1 MYVLSALLRL
11 QHSRARIYVRTAD
24 AAKYLFCRLCL
35 RKKDKWHRLSALKY
49 QSELGNGIRDALDIL
64 CGHPPAEEEDVKPAV
79 QNMEIVI
86 PEMEPNFRFD
96 AHPQV
101 KPDPDADPSTRTEP
115 APEAK
120 PEVKKEVKPQVK
132 PEIKQEAKPSS
143 PKSPKYPVIK
153 VEERDVI
160 DLTFDEED
168 EEAPKAGPSRSPEYE
183 PELPAPSSTPKT
195 PDFSVF
201 ADDEE
206 QATPLELLDCLNTDE
221 LADIAKQLKIK
232 LRSKKVSALNVPI
245 IQESDEK
252 HPTSETS
259 SLRASYAHLRL
270 KAPLRSQLWGR
281 GRAKTKTWSRAH
293 YPSAPPRAR
302 NYSRANCP
310 SSPSTPTRR
319 NKTAY
324 E

>member
-1 MYVLSALLRL
+1 M
-11 QHSRARIYVRTAD
+11 
-24 AAKYLFCRLCL
+24 
-35 RKKDKWHRLSALKY
+35 
-49 QSELGNGIRDALDIL
+49 DIL
-64 CGHPPAEEEDVKPAV
+64 CGHPPSEEEDVKPAV

-96 AHPQV
+96 AQPQV

-115 APEAK
+115 VPEAK
-120 PEVKKEVKPQVK
+120 PEVKEVKPQVKEVKPQVK
-132 PEIKQEAKPSS
+132 PEVKPQAKPSS
-143 PKSPKYPVIK
+143 PKSPKYPIIK

-160 DLTFDEED
+160 DLTFDDEE

-183 PELPAPSSTPKT
+183 PELPPPTSTPRS

-206 QATPLELLDCLNTDE
+206 QTTPLELLDCLNTDE

-232 LRSKKVSALNVPI
+232 LRSKKVNSLAIYIYI
-245 IQESDEK
+245 IHQPDEI
-252 HPTSETS
+252 HHSETS
-259 SLRASYAHLRL
+259 SLRASYARLRL
-270 KAPLRSQLWGR
+270 KAPSRSQWWDR
-281 GRAKTKTWSRAH
+281 GRAKAKTWSRAH
-293 YPSAPPRAR
+293 CPLALPRAR

-324 E
+324 A